1 MRKIFTLVLVLS
13 SLFSFSQDVVIS
25 QVYGGGGSASGTYN
39 ADYVELHNRGNSIA
53 DISGYQIMYGSS
65 GVGSSGLLG
74 SSATNIFTFP
84 ASTTIP
90 AGGYILLATTAGT
103 GLANLPISADFT
115 FTLTISGTNGKVAFG
130 TAAMVANTNYVGQ
143 PSNTVLDF
151 IGYGTANEHEGT
163 ASAALSATTAALRN
177 SNGCDDSNNNLNDF
191 TVGTPVPRN
200 SATPILICGVTPSLT
215 ATTLASFGGVCSSS
229 SSSFNSFVITGT
241 NLTIAN
247 ITVGPLNGYTFSSNA
262 SSGYGSTLNITHAA
276 GTTLDS
282 VFVIF
287 TPGQAGTF
295 NGNIPVVGGG
305 ASSIN
310 VAATGIGLDR
320 DSAVTDL
327 PINTTASGA
336 TMVASILQGCTTQSA
351 YGFKY
356 SLENNFDPSLE
367 DSMVSATNLSGADYS
382 YDLTGLQAS
391 TRYYYVAYVVVG
403 SDTIYGAQKFI
414 FTLSVLA
421 IPTVFTEES
430 DNITSYSAILH
441 GRFINTDCAIFTISN
456 VGIEYSPNPLFKY
469 GTGTKAQP
477 NELNNNNSDFSS
489 AVSGLK
495 QNTVYY
501 YRSYVRSTC
510 NDSIVY
516 GDLKYFKTLS
526 IPTGLTVSANPLK
539 RGGNV
544 HYTLSGM
551 KPGHYEIKLI
561 NGQGQL
567 VLQKEK
573 ILQEEFMDANFIL
586 PGNITPGLYFFQVAS
601 PEFRIQKQVLV
612 Q

>member
-1 MRKIFTLVLVLS
+1 MRKIFTLVLLLS
-13 SLFSFSQDVVIS
+13 SLFSFSQNLVIS
-25 QVYGGGGSASGTYN
+25 QVYGGGGNTLALYN
-39 ADYVELHNRGNSIA
+39 DDYVELHNKSNSPQS
-53 DISGYQIMYGSS
+53 ISNYSIQYESVTGT
-65 GVGSSGLLG
+65 GVWAFKVNL
-74 SSATNIFTFP
+74 P
-84 ASTTIP
+84 STSIP
-90 AGGYILLATTAGT
+90 AGGYFLVMIPTTGT
-103 GLANLPISADFT
+103 VGAALPTPDFT
-115 FTLTISGTNGKVAFG
+115 YTTTTNELSATKGKVALVSDTNLISDCPTTSNIVDLVG
-130 TAAMVANTNYVGQ
+130 YGPTSTCYEGSPTAA
-143 PSNTVLDF
+143 PSNT
-151 IGYGTANEHEGT
+151 TA
-163 ASAALSATTAALRN
+163 LLRN
-177 SNGCDDSNNNLNDF
+177 GNGCDDNNNNLNDF
-191 TVGTPVPRN
+191 TVGTPAPRN
-200 SATPILICGVTPSLT
+200 SASPINICGVTPSLT

-229 SSSFNSFVITGT
+229 SSSFNSFVVTGT
-241 NLTIAN
+241 NLTTAD
-247 ITVGPLNGYTFSSNA
+247 ITVGPLTGYTFSSNA
-262 SSGYGSTLNITHAA
+262 SSGYVSTLNITHAA

-295 NGNIPVVGGG
+295 NGNISVVGGG

-310 VAATGIGLDR
+310 VAASGIGLDR
-320 DSAVTDL
+320 DSAATDL
-327 PINTTASGA
+327 PINTTSSSA

-414 FTLSVLA
+414 FTLTVLA

-430 DNITSYSAILH
+430 DNITSYSATLH
-441 GRFINTDCAIFTISN
+441 GRFINIDCATFNISN

-469 GTGTKAQP
+469 GTGTKVQP
-477 NELNNNNSDFSS
+477 NELSNSNFSS
-489 AVSGLK
+489 AVTGLK

-501 YRSYVRSTC
+501 YRSYVKSTC